1 MRKKNEVG
9 EITIPGI
16 KLYYKTTVIK
26 TVWYWHK
33 NRHIGQWDRTE
44 SPEINPSLY
53 GQLIFDKEGS
63 SIKLS
68 KISLFNRWCWEIWTA
83 TCKTMELDHQLT
95 PYTET
100 NSRWIKD
107 LNISHDTIK
116 FHLILMITSVI
127 LSPSHP
133 SFLPPFSLFPI
144 ISLSLFLP
152 FTFPSLPHPFFL
164 LPFLCIFDH
173 LLLFM
178 LILLRKL
185 SPKRPITCS
194 RSQGVFVMCTE
205 FISTC
210 SFCCI
215 LLLKKRRGEG
225 RRRGGIYLIIRQ
237 DRSRSACN
245 NKPEAEPVSSGSWL
259 YYLTPELYLSS
270 RLFQKN
276 TVLNITWATP
286 YLFRH
291 NKVINYAASL
301 RIGFFPYC

>member
-1 MRKKNEVG
+1 MNSVG
-9 EITIPGI
+9 
-16 KLYYKTTVIK
+16 
-26 TVWYWHK
+26 
-33 NRHIGQWDRTE
+33 RAGQM
-44 SPEINPSLY
+44 N
-53 GQLIFDKEGS
+53 
-63 SIKLS
+63 
-68 KISLFNRWCWEIWTA
+68 
-83 TCKTMELDHQLT
+83 TCKKMKLDHQFT
-95 PYTET
+95 PYTKI

-133 SFLPPFSLFPI
+133 SFLPPFPLFPI

-152 FTFPSLPHPFFL
+152 FTFPSLPLPFFL

-225 RRRGGIYLIIRQ
+225 RRRGGIYLIIR
-237 DRSRSACN
+237 
-245 NKPEAEPVSSGSWL
+245 
-259 YYLTPELYLSS
+259 
-270 RLFQKN
+270 
-276 TVLNITWATP
+276 
-286 YLFRH
+286 
-291 NKVINYAASL
+291 
-301 RIGFFPYC
+301 